1 MAIVD
6 TSVVEF
12 IEPNADT
19 HQLFG
24 YWEQTGEQ
32 QDSSVILPL

>member
-6 TSVVEF
+6 ASVVEF
-12 IEPNADT
+12 IAPNADT
-19 HQLFG
+19 HQLCD

-32 QDSSVILPL
+32 QDASEMLPL